1 MAQTHASPR
10 TTSVVAHTDRAS
22 AADAGAALGRE
33 IAGAIGGA
41 PDALILF
48 ASPRYDY
55 GALLEA
61 LAAACSPKVLV
72 GCSSAGEFTS
82 ETPKTSS
89 ACAIAIRSN
98 EMRFSAGIGR
108 NLRAD
113 RAAAASSL
121 VSTFAGPSAEG
132 YSFRS
137 AMVLTDALAGY
148 ADDLIEQLTVLTAG
162 SYQLF
167 GGGAGDDAAFKRT
180 HVFFGTEAVP
190 DAAVALEILSNKPVG
205 VGVSHGWEPASN
217 PMRVTESDGARLV
230 SLNAAPAAEAF
241 ERHAA
246 ATGQQ
251 FDPRDPLPFFLH
263 NVLGIQSPSGYK
275 LRVPL
280 GVNPDGSVSC
290 AAEVPTGSTVAVM
303 RATAPAAAEAARK
316 AAESAVRQLGGHR
329 PGVAIFFDCVAT
341 RLRTGR
347 EFGAEL
353 NALAGALGG
362 AAFAG
367 CNTYGQVARAEGQ
380 FGGFHNCTAVIGVLP
395 G

>member
-1 MAQTHASPR
+1 MEAPMTDS
-10 TTSVVAHTDRAS
+10 TVAHTDMSS
-22 AADAGAALGRE
+22 ADKAGTELGSRINEALNGP
-33 IAGAIGGA
+33 

-48 ASPRYDY
+48 GSPKYEY
-55 GALLEA
+55 EPLLRA
-61 LAAACSPKVLV
+61 VDATCRPKVLV

-82 ETPKTSS
+82 DAPRHSS
-89 ACAIAIRSN
+89 ACAIAVRSD
-98 EMRFSAGIGR
+98 EMRFSAGLGR

-113 RAAAASSL
+113 RTAAAKSL
-121 VSTFAGPSAEG
+121 VSSFAGLTSDG

-148 ADDLIEQLTVLTAG
+148 ADDLIEQITVLTAG

-167 GGGAGDDAAFKRT
+167 GGGAGDDAAFQRT

-190 DAAVALEILSNKPVG
+190 DAAVVLEILSNKPVG
-205 VGVSHGWEPASN
+205 IGVSHGWLPASS

-230 SLNAAPAAEAF
+230 SLNAAPAVEAF
-241 ERHAA
+241 EQHAEG
-246 ATGQQ
+246 TCQR
-251 FDPRDPLPFFLH
+251 FDPNEPLPFFLH
-263 NVLGIQSPSGYK
+263 NVLGIQSPAGYK

-280 GVNPDGSVSC
+280 KVNPDGSVSC
-290 AAEVPTGSTVAVM
+290 AADIPTGSTVAIM
-303 RATAPAAAEAARK
+303 RATVPSAAAAATEAAN
-316 AAESAVRQLGGHR
+316 AAMRQLGNHK

-341 RLRTGR
+341 RLRTGK
-347 EFGAEL
+347 EFGLEL
-353 NALAGALGG
+353 GALAGALGG

-380 FGGFHNCTAVIGVLP
+380 FGGFHNCTAVIGILP